1 MLKAGFFLI
10 AFIFYCGSWSAS
22 AEVKDIQ
29 KKCEGSGCFGIAV
42 KYYEE
47 KKFDEAFTYS
57 SIACIGDASG
67 HFNRPCGLVF
77 ELAMDS
83 LDKNR
88 LDKATTIFKQRC
100 KLKDINSVEDCVY
113 LAILE
118 QKKGNKIEADNFFK
132 EVCSNPKSCHIAL
145 GTLLRSLSSP
155 FQDDCDIFGEIAKR
169 TCDFQKKDPTACQ
182 KHQDYLRTNL
192 KCVPPDTSCWDSTA
206 ETLSNACEV
215 QQGASISC
223 EGLIRHKKLHGDD
236 HKEFVRGCALDGTG
250 PWCKHLA
257 RYFELNDP
265 QAAKI
270 HKCGFG
276 VFEGCGKIK

>member
-1 MLKAGFFLI
+1 MLKAVFCLI
-10 AFIFYCGSWSAS
+10 AFMAYSGAWSVS
-22 AEVKDIQ
+22 AEVKNIQ
-29 KKCEGSGCFGIAV
+29 KKCEGQDCYEMAQT
-42 KYYEE
+42 YYNAY
-47 KKFDEAFTYS
+47 KFNEAFIYS
-57 SIACIGDASG
+57 STACLGKTSEHSNNSCAM
-67 HFNRPCGLVF
+67 VF
-77 ELAMDS
+77 ELAM
-83 LDKNR
+83 DKNR

-132 EVCSNPKSCHIAL
+132 EVCSNPKSCHIAV
-145 GTLLRSLSSP
+145 GTLLRSLSNP

-169 TCDFQKKDPTACQ
+169 TCDFQKIDPTACQ

-206 ETLSNACEV
+206 ETLFNACEV

-223 EGLIRHKKLHGDD
+223 EALIRHKKLHGDD